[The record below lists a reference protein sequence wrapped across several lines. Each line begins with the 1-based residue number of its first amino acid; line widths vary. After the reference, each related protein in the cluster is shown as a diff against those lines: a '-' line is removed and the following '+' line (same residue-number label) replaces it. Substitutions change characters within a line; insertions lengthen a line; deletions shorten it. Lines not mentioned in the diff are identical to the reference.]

1 MKGIAKMK
9 YTQLNP
15 IDNVAVA
22 LESLSKGEKIDLA
35 GGFILPNDV
44 PGGHKFALAAI
55 AAGGDIIKYG
65 VPIGHAVNPVA
76 QGEWVHVHNVKTN
89 LAGEVEYQYQPTPS
103 TKMDVKENIPTFMGY
118 RRQNGKVGIRNEV
131 WIIPTVGCV
140 NRLAE
145 RLAEKANAQGLPE
158 GVGPA
163 VAFPHPH
170 GCSQLS
176 TDHEN
181 TRRML
186 ANLALHPNAGGV
198 LFVGLGCENNTIT
211 EFRQLVESH
220 ADRNPN
226 ISYMVAQDE
235 EDEFAAG
242 LTAIKNL
249 AAKAAVKRETVPV
262 SELKIGMKCGGS
274 DGLSGITANPLIG
287 MFSDWLVDRGGSTVL
302 TEVPEMFGA
311 EKSLLN
317 RAVDEEVFQR
327 GVDMINDFKQYFQ
340 RYGQTIYENP
350 SPGNK
355 AGGITT
361 LEDKSNGCTQK
372 GGSRPIVD
380 VLPYGGVLRK
390 AGVTLLAGPGNDI
403 VTVSALAAAG
413 AHLVLFSTGRGTP
426 LGGPAPVI
434 KLSTNADL
442 AKRKPGW
449 IDFDASPL
457 AAGEEKKSV
466 LERFVALIVET
477 ASGKQTKAELQNS
490 HDFAIFKDGV
500 TL

>member
-1 MKGIAKMK
+1 MIK

-15 IDNVAVA
+15 NDNVAVA
-22 LESLSKGEKIDLA
+22 LVALSKGEEIDLA
-35 GGFILPNDV
+35 GGFALPADV
-44 PGGHKFALAAI
+44 PGGHKFALSAI
-55 AAGGDIIKYG
+55 GAGENVIKYG
-65 VPIGHAVNPVA
+65 LPIGHAIAPIA
-76 QGEWVHVHNVKTN
+76 KGEWVHVQNVKTN
-89 LAGEVEYQYQPTPS
+89 LAGEVVYQYEPVPS
-103 TKMDVKENIPTFMGY
+103 TQQDVKQNLPTFMGY
-118 RRQNGKVGIRNEV
+118 RRPNGKVGIRNEI

-145 RLAEKANAQGLPE
+145 RLAEKANAGALPA

-181 TRRML
+181 TRIML
-186 ANLALHPNAGGV
+186 SNLALHPNAGGV
-198 LFVGLGCENNTIT
+198 LFVGLGCENNTID
-211 EFRQLVESH
+211 EFRKLVESH
-220 ADRNPN
+220 GDRNPN
-226 ISYMVAQDE
+226 IAYMIAQDE
-235 EDEFAAG
+235 ADEFASGMKIVDA
-242 LTAIKNL
+242 L
-249 AAKAAVKRETVPV
+249 AAKAAGAKREAVPV

-287 MFSDWLVDRGGSTVL
+287 AFSDWLVDRGGSTVL

-327 GVDMINDFKQYFQ
+327 GVDMINNFKHYFQ

-361 LEDKSNGCTQK
+361 LEDKSLGCTQK
-372 GGSRPIVD
+372 GGSRPVVD
-380 VLPYGGVLRK
+380 VLTYGGVLRK
-390 AGVTLLAGPGNDI
+390 PGVTLLAGPGNDI
-403 VTVSALAAAG
+403 VTVSALSAAG

-434 KLSTNADL
+434 KVSTNADL

-457 AAGEEKKSV
+457 ASGEAREAV
-466 LERFVALIVET
+466 LERFVALIIDT
-477 ASGKQTKAELQNS
+477 ASGQSTKAELQSS

>member
-1 MKGIAKMK
+1 MMK

-15 IDNVAVA
+15 ADNVAVA
-22 LESLSKGEKIDLA
+22 LASLSKGEKIDLA
-35 GGFILPNDV
+35 GGFVLPDDV
-44 PGGHKFALAAI
+44 PGGHKFALRAI
-55 AAGGDIIKYG
+55 GANEDVIKYG
-65 VPIGHAVNPVA
+65 VPIGHAINPVA

-89 LAGEVEYQYQPTPS
+89 LAGEVAYQYEPVPS
-103 TKMDVKENIPTFMGY
+103 TKKEIKNDIPTFMGY
-118 RRQNGKVGIRNEV
+118 RRPNGKVGIRNEIWV
-131 WIIPTVGCV
+131 IPTVGCV

-145 RLAEKANAQGLPE
+145 RLAEKANAGALPSR
-158 GVGPA
+158 VGPA

-181 TRRML
+181 TRQML

-198 LFVGLGCENNTIT
+198 LFVGLGCENNTID
-211 EFRQLVESH
+211 EFRKLVESH

-226 ISYMVAQDE
+226 VAYMIAQDE
-235 EDEFAAG
+235 SDEFASGMA
-242 LTAIKNL
+242 LISTL
-249 AAKAAVKRETVPV
+249 AAKAAEAKREATPV

-287 MFSDWLVDRGGSTVL
+287 LFSDWLVDRGGSTVL

-317 RAVDEEVFQR
+317 RAVDEDVFQC
-327 GVDMINDFKQYFQ
+327 GVDMINNFKQYFQ

-361 LEDKSNGCTQK
+361 LEDKSLGCTQK
-372 GGSRPIVD
+372 GGSRPVVD
-380 VLPYGGVLRK
+380 ILPYGGVLRK
-390 AGVTLLAGPGNDI
+390 SGVTLLAGPGNDI
-403 VTVSALAAAG
+403 VTVSALSAAG

-434 KLSTNADL
+434 KVSTNADL
-442 AKRKPGW
+442 AQRKPGW

-457 AAGEEKKSV
+457 ATGEPRETV
-466 LERFVALIVET
+466 LRRFVQLIIDT
-477 ASGKQTKAELQNS
+477 ASGQSTKAELQNS